1 MTQLE
6 IISFAERL
14 RTFASVTENDATR
27 KFHCYEPSGKGLKPG
42 QRKYYKAALKV
53 ARDANAAADSL
64 NVLFNT
70 FTSQPK

>member
-14 RTFASVTENDATR
+14 RTFASVTAGDAIR
-27 KFHCYEPSGKGLKPG
+27 KYHCYEPSGKGLKPG
-42 QRKYYKAALKV
+42 QRKYFKAALKV
-53 ARDANAAADSL
+53 ASDAYAAASSL